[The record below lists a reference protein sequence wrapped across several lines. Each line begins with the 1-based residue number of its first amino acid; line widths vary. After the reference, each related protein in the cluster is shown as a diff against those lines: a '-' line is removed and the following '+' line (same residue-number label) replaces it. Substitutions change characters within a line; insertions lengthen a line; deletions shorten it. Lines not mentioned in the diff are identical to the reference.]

1 MPSGVARASAAL
13 LCVLCSA
20 VPLELAGSGDAAA
33 RPNREVEAAG
43 PPNPWAQARRPSD
56 GPPRSIGGY
65 SGGCLHG
72 GERLP
77 ARGKGFVVAEPERRR
92 FTGHP
97 ALIAFVRDFGA
108 AVHRR
113 GLGVLPIGDLSQPR
127 GGPAPSGHASHQTG
141 LDADIWYVDGRKGQP
156 LAKVP
161 MVDLDTNQPSDAF
174 DRRIERVLALAASD
188 PRVDRVFVNPVLKRE
203 LCSSGKRPDWL
214 RKVRP
219 WWLHHEHFH
228 VRLACPAD
236 SPECEPQKVIADGD
250 GCDEVEWWL
259 KPKSEEERKE
269 KRKKYRSRVGAVPV
283 LPAGCADLVEGS
295 SAPR

>member
-1 MPSGVARASAAL
+1 MSSGIARASAGI
-13 LCVLCSA
+13 LCFLCSA
-20 VPLELAGSGDAAA
+20 LALEVAGSGDAAA
-33 RPNREVEAAG
+33 RPARDLEAG

-65 SGGCLHG
+65 SGGCLRG

-77 ARGKGFVVAEPERRR
+77 TRGKGFVVAEPRRRR

-97 ALIAFVRDFGA
+97 ALIAFIRDLGA
-108 AVHRR
+108 AVHR
-113 GLGVLPIGDLSQPR
+113 GELGVLPIGDLSQPR
-127 GGPAPSGHASHQTG
+127 GGPAPGGHASHQTG
-141 LDADIWYVDGRKGQP
+141 LDADIWYVDGRKARR

-161 MVDLDTNQPSDAF
+161 MVDLATNQPSDAF

-188 PRVDRVFVNPVLKRE
+188 PRVDRVFVNPVIKRE
-203 LCSSGKRPDWL
+203 LCRSGKRPDWL

-236 SPECEPQKVIADGD
+236 SPACEPQKTIASGD

-259 KPKSEEERKE
+259 KPKSEEERSE
-269 KRKKYRSRVGAVPV
+269 KRKKYRSRLGAVPV
-283 LPAGCADLVEGS
+283 LPDGCAGLVEG
-295 SAPR
+295 AP

>member
-1 MPSGVARASAAL
+1 MPYGFARACAVTASVLGFFTLAL
-13 LCVLCSA
+13 DG
-20 VPLELAGSGDAAA
+20 EAAA
-33 RPNREVEAAG
+33 RPTREADASS
-43 PPNPWAQARRPSD
+43 NPWAQARRPSD
-56 GPPRSIGGY
+56 GPAGSVGGY

-92 FTGHP
+92 FFGHP
-97 ALIAFVRDFGA
+97 ALIAFIRDFGA
-108 AVHRR
+108 AVAKRDL
-113 GLGVLPIGDLSQPR
+113 GLLPIGDLSQPR

-141 LDADIWYVDGRKGQP
+141 LDADIWYVDGRERP

-161 MVDLDTNQPSDAF
+161 MVDLETNLPSDAF

-188 PRVDRVFVNPVLKRE
+188 PRVDRVFVNPVIKRE
-203 LCSSGKRPDWL
+203 LCRSEKRPAWL

-236 SPECEPQKVIADGD
+236 SPACEPQKTIADGD
-250 GCDEVEWWL
+250 GCAEIEWWL
-259 KPKSEEERKE
+259 QPKAEEERSE
-269 KRKKYRSRVGAVPV
+269 KRKKYRSRVGALPV
-283 LPAGCADLVEGS
+283 LPAGCSDLVE
-295 SAPR
+295 PKKP